1 MSLKFQCLALN
12 ALAWLSSCWAYR
24 TMRWI
29 LSLCDNSPTFNQ
41 QQALFI
47 GLAALTLPHLI
58 VVEEIRLT
66 GCVGGRATS

>member
-1 MSLKFQCLALN
+1 
-12 ALAWLSSCWAYR
+12 
-24 TMRWI
+24 MRWI

-58 VVEEIRLT
+58 VVEEICLT
-66 GCVGGRATS
+66 GYVGGRATS